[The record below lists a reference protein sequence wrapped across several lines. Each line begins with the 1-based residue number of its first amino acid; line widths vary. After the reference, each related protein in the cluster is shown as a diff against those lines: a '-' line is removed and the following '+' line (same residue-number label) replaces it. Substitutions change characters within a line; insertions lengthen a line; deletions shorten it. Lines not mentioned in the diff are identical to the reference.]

1 MTTQVWH
8 TDMKYLRFISMELQ
22 LSVSN
27 IKPYLLY
34 SALHLLHD
42 ILVAQFIH
50 SAGRA
55 FKNST
60 FCKQS
65 ANNPIK
71 QSVALYT
78 YKNYGCVTSKPVNN
92 DAKWWLVSRNL
103 NLLLTSECL
112 VMNEWYSNKN
122 VMFRANFSDRGR
134 QKLFIPTKPRDK
146 TVASSQLIKLMFVP
160 WVALKCLPVNILRFP
175 AESFLKQD

>member
-1 MTTQVWH
+1 
-8 TDMKYLRFISMELQ
+8 MKYLRFISMELQ

-50 SAGRA
+50 SADRA

-71 QSVALYT
+71 QSVAFYT
-78 YKNYGCVTSKPVNN
+78 CKNYSCVASKPVNN
-92 DAKWWLVSRNL
+92 DAKWWLYSRNL
-103 NLLLTSECL
+103 NLLLTIECL

-122 VMFRANFSDRGR
+122 VIFEQTFQTEVDKSSS
-134 QKLFIPTKPRDK
+134 FI
-146 TVASSQLIKLMFVP
+146 LNL
-160 WVALKCLPVNILRFP
+160 
-175 AESFLKQD
+175 ESKQ